1 MHKMSLF
8 ELDEPGKKVLLMGN
22 EAIARGALEAG
33 VNFCSG
39 YPGNPASEVVEALAK
54 AAKKFDIYVEW
65 SVNEIVALEAAGAAA
80 ATGLRSLTAMK
91 NLGADVCSDFLMT
104 VNLSGTKGGFVMVT
118 GDDPFAHSTTTE
130 LDTRNYARFAD
141 IPLLEPSTAQEAKDM
156 TKFAFE
162 LSEELGVICM
172 IRTVTRL
179 SYARGV
185 VTLGQIPREKRVATF
200 SSQEM
205 WTSGSSSIACMFH
218 GILHEKMGRAQRK
231 FEESEFNKYVG
242 REDADFIII
251 TSGTGWPYSLEA
263 VKLLG
268 LQDKAGILKLGT
280 TWPLPEKLIAKHLK
294 HAKEV
299 LFVEEIDPFLEQNVK
314 MLAADLLTEGIGPIK
329 FYGKKSDHVRSEF
342 GAGTG
347 EIDVDTVIRA
357 LTEIKGLEYLPRE
370 KGYSEKASTVVG
382 SLVPARTM
390 GLCAGCPHRAS
401 FWAIKKALQWDG
413 RDGIVTGDIGCY
425 SLGLLPT
432 GFSVAKTLHCM
443 GAGIGTANGFG
454 KLAQFGLD
462 KPVIAI
468 SGDSTFYHAC
478 IPALVNAKW
487 HNANILYIILDNN
500 TTAMTGHQPHPG
512 TGADALGN
520 LVQKISMED
529 ICKGIG
535 VEVRVQDPFN
545 IDDAVQ
551 NLYEMLQT
559 KGTKVMI
566 FRHECPLTETKKK
579 EKKPKVYVDQDKCI
593 GDECGCV
600 RFCTRV
606 FKCPGNIWDSAKGK
620 AKIDEAVCTGCG
632 LCADLC
638 PAEAI
643 VVEEVT

>member
-1 MHKMSLF
+1 MSF
-8 ELDEPGKKVLLMGN
+8 AELDNLGKKVLLMGN

-39 YPGNPASEVVEALAK
+39 YPGNPASEIIEALSS
-54 AAKKFDIYVEW
+54 AAEKFDIYVEW
-65 SVNEIVALEAAGAAA
+65 SVNEIIALEAAGAAA
-80 ATGLRSLTAMK
+80 AAGLRSLTAMK

-104 VNLSGTKGGFVMVT
+104 VNLSGTKGGFVLVT
-118 GDDPFAHSTTTE
+118 GDDPLAHSTTTE

-141 IPLLEPSTAQEAKDM
+141 IPLLEPSTVQEAKDM

-162 LSEELGVICM
+162 LSEEIGLICM
-172 IRTVTRL
+172 VRTVTRL
-179 SYARGV
+179 SHARGV
-185 VTLGQIPREKRVATF
+185 VTLGPIPKEKRTASF
-200 SSQEM
+200 SSQDM

-218 GILHEKMGRAQRK
+218 SILHEKMKNVQRK
-231 FEESEFNKYVG
+231 FEDLEFNRYVG
-242 REDADFIII
+242 GEDANFVII
-251 TSGTGWPYSLEA
+251 TSGTGWLYSLEA
-263 VKLLG
+263 VKMLK
-268 LQDKAGILKLGT
+268 LQDKVGILKLGT
-280 TWPLPEKLIAKHLK
+280 TWPLPEKLISKHLK
-294 HAKEV
+294 HATEV

-314 MLAADLLTEGIGPIK
+314 MIAADLLAEGIGPIR
-329 FYGKKSDHVRSEF
+329 FFGKKSGHIRSEF

-357 LTEIKGLEYLPRE
+357 LAEIKGLEYFSRE
-370 KGYSEKASTVVG
+370 KKYAERASIAVS
-382 SLVPARTM
+382 SLTPPRTM

-478 IPALVNAKW
+478 IPALINAKW
-487 HNANILYIILDNN
+487 HNANILYVILDNN
-500 TTAMTGHQPHPG
+500 TTAMTGYQPHPG
-512 TGADALGN
+512 TGVDALGN
-520 LVQKISMED
+520 TVQKIPIED
-529 ICKGIG
+529 ICRGIG
-535 VEVRVQDPFN
+535 VEVRVKDPFN
-545 IDDAVQ
+545 LKDAVQ
-551 NLYEMLQT
+551 DLYEMLQK

-566 FRHECPLTETKKK
+566 FRRECPLTESKKK
-579 EKKPKVYVDQDKCI
+579 EKKPKVYVDQNKCI

-600 RFCTRV
+600 RFCTRI
-606 FKCPGNIWDSAKGK
+606 FKCPGNIWDVAKGK

-643 VVEEVT
+643 IVEKVP

>member
-1 MHKMSLF
+1 MF
-8 ELDEPGKKVLLMGN
+8 NVGVDEPDKRTLMMGN

-39 YPGNPASEVVEALAK
+39 YPGNPASEILETLLKVSE
-54 AAKKFDIYVEW
+54 KFGIYVEW

-80 ATGLRSLTAMK
+80 ATGLRALTAMK
-91 NLGADVCSDFLMT
+91 NLGADVCADFLMT
-104 VNLSGTKGGFVMVT
+104 ANLSGTRGGFVLVT

-141 IPLLEPSTAQEAKDM
+141 IPLLEPASIQEAKDM
-156 TKFAFE
+156 TKFAFD

-172 IRTVTRL
+172 VRTVTRL
-179 SYARGV
+179 SHSRGV
-185 VTLGQIPREKRVATF
+185 MTLGPISQKKRVAEF
-200 SSQEM
+200 SSQDM

-218 GILHEKMGRAQRK
+218 SVLHDKMVRAREK
-231 FEESEFNKYVG
+231 FEESKFNWYVG
-242 REDADFIII
+242 KEDSDFIII
-251 TSGTGWPYSLEA
+251 TSGTGWLYSLEA
-263 VKLLG
+263 VRLLG
-268 LQDKAGILKLGT
+268 LKDKVGILKLGT
-280 TWPLPEKLIAKHLK
+280 TWPLPEKLVASHLK
-294 HAKEV
+294 HAKNV

-314 MLAADLLTEGIGPIK
+314 MLAAELIAEGINPIR
-329 FYGKKSDHVRSEF
+329 FYGKKSNHLRSEF

-357 LTEIKGLEYLPRE
+357 LAEIRNLEYSPRE
-370 KGYSEKASTVVG
+370 EEYAEKVLKALG
-382 SLVPARTM
+382 SYVPARSM
-390 GLCAGCPHRAS
+390 GFCAGCPHRAS
-401 FWAIKKALQWDG
+401 FWAIKKALKWDG

-425 SLGLLPT
+425 SLGLLST
-432 GFSVAKTLHCM
+432 GFFVERTLHCM

-454 KLAQFGLD
+454 NLAKFGLD

-478 IPALVNAKW
+478 IPALINAKW
-487 HNANILYIILDNN
+487 NGANVLYVILDNS

-512 TGADALGN
+512 SGVNALGSSS
-520 LVQKISMED
+520 QKISIED

-535 VEVRVQDPFN
+535 VEVRVQDPF
-545 IDDAVQ
+545 ILEDAVQ

-566 FRHECPLTETKKK
+566 FRHECYLTESKRK
-579 EKKPKVYVDQDKCI
+579 EKKSKVFVNQDKCI
-593 GDECGCV
+593 GNECGCV

-606 FKCPGNIWDSAKGK
+606 FRCPGNIWDYTKGK
-620 AKIDEAVCTGCG
+620 AKIDEAVCVGCG

-638 PAEAI
+638 PAGAI
-643 VVEEVT
+643 IVEKVR

>member
-1 MHKMSLF
+1 MSLF
-8 ELDEPGKKVLLMGN
+8 DLVEPGRKVLLMGN

-33 VNFCSG
+33 VNFCTG

-54 AAKKFDIYVEW
+54 AARKFDIYVEW

-80 ATGLRSLTAMK
+80 AAGLRALTAMK

-104 VNLSGTKGGFVMVT
+104 VNLSGTRGGFVLVT
-118 GDDPFAHSTTTE
+118 GDDPSAHSTTTE

-162 LSEELGVICM
+162 LSEEIGLICM
-172 IRTVTRL
+172 VRTVTRL
-179 SYARGV
+179 SHARGV
-185 VTLGQIPREKRVATF
+185 VTLGPIPKEKRTAAF
-200 SSQEM
+200 SSQDL
-205 WTSGSSSIACMFH
+205 WTSGSSSITCMFH
-218 GILHEKMGRAQRK
+218 SILHEKMNRVKAK
-231 FEESEFNKYVG
+231 FEESEFNRYAGNENAEFV
-242 REDADFIII
+242 II
-251 TSGTGWPYSLEA
+251 TAGTGWLYSLEA
-263 VKLLG
+263 VRLLG
-268 LQDKAGILKLGT
+268 LEDKVGILKLGT
-280 TWPLPEKLIAKHLK
+280 TWPLPEKLVLKHLRR
-294 HAKEV
+294 AKEV

-314 MLAADLLTEGIGPIK
+314 MLAAELLAEGNVGPLK
-329 FYGKKSDHVRSEF
+329 FYGKKSGHVRGEF

-357 LTEIKGLEYLPRE
+357 LAEIKGLQYQPRE
-370 KGYSEKASTVVG
+370 REYSEKASAVVG

-390 GLCAGCPHRAS
+390 GFCAGCPHRAS
-401 FWAIKKALQWDG
+401 FLAIKKALQWDG

-454 KLAQFGLD
+454 KLASFGLD
-462 KPVIAI
+462 KPVIAV

-478 IPALVNAKW
+478 IPALINAKW
-487 HNANILYIILDNN
+487 HNANILYVILDNN

-512 TGADALGN
+512 TGSDVLGN
-520 LVQKISMED
+520 PVLKIPIED
-529 ICKGIG
+529 ICRGIG
-535 VEVRVQDPFN
+535 VETRIVDPF
-545 IDDAVQ
+545 DLREAVQ
-551 NLYEMLQT
+551 NVYEML
-559 KGTKVMI
+559 KMDGVKVLI
-566 FRHECPLTETKKK
+566 FRHECPLTETKKR

-593 GDECGCV
+593 GEECGCA

-606 FKCPGNIWDSAKGK
+606 FKCPGNIWDPAKGK
-620 AKIDEAVCTGCG
+620 AKIDDAVCVGCG

-643 VVEEVT
+643 IVGEET